1 MDSVRHRNVPQGN
14 VDERVEVLLQL
25 ARIEFA
31 GRISERDLT
40 DLRPYL
46 AQIVEA
52 SAQLRALDFGSP
64 DPMSATLQVDRGR
77 PASG

>member
-1 MDSVRHRNVPQGN
+1 MDSVRPRDVPHGN

-31 GRISERDLT
+31 GRISDRDLT

-46 AQIVEA
+46 TRIVEA
-52 SAQLRALDFGSP
+52 SALLRVLDFGNL
-64 DPMSATLQVDRGR
+64 DPTSAALLVHRGG
-77 PASG
+77 PTCG